1 MITAI
6 IVDDEEKSRIT
17 LNNLVTKHCP
27 SVSVKQLCESV
38 DSAVEAI
45 KKHKPDLVLLDI
57 EMPFHSGFN
66 LLERIK
72 EPEFEV
78 IFTTAYDHYAIKAIR
93 FSAIDYLLKPID
105 VDELKIAMQKVESK
119 QSVPGNKFEKF
130 ELLLSNLKGKSVK
143 IAVPAFDGLQMIN
156 ADDIIKCTADESYTH
171 ISLTTGQKIVVSK
184 LLKDYEELLEGYNFF
199 RIHNSSLINLKHVTK
214 YVKGEGGYVIMSDG
228 ETCEVSRRKKNE
240 LILKLS
246 VVQL

>member
-27 SVSVKQLCESV
+27 SVKVEKLCESV

-45 KKHKPDLVLLDI
+45 KNHKPDLVLLDI

-72 EPEFEV
+72 EPDFEV

-105 VDELKIAMQKVESK
+105 VDELKIAIQKVESK
-119 QSVPGNKFEKF
+119 QNVSGNKFEKF

-143 IAVPAFDGLQMIN
+143 I
-156 ADDIIKCTADESYTH
+156 
-171 ISLTTGQKIVVSK
+171 
-184 LLKDYEELLEGYNFF
+184 
-199 RIHNSSLINLKHVTK
+199 
-214 YVKGEGGYVIMSDG
+214 
-228 ETCEVSRRKKNE
+228 
-240 LILKLS
+240 
-246 VVQL
+246 